1 MLPTMITTTTTM
13 IRTAGKTALSKRR
26 TRAAILQNVRM
37 VGFPQHRAAS
47 SSSSSSS
54 SAAVGPTAAAAA
66 APFSTLSSSS
76 GISDISFALSPS
88 LPSLSSLPADYSSS
102 KKEHL
107 CDYLHPVHEHEHDDD
122 DGMPSSTVNTQP
134 SYFEQALNDVLRL
147 DRESTTITPTPSSPS
162 VSSAASSGHTRT
174 TRASSSSN
182 SSSSA
187 MENCVRDFFRV

>member
-1 MLPTMITTTTTM
+1 M
-13 IRTAGKTALSKRR
+13 IRTTAKTALSNRKTKETIRKKV
-26 TRAAILQNVRM
+26 AA
-37 VGFPQHRAAS
+37 VGFPPHRAAS
-47 SSSSSSS
+47 SSSSPSSSSS
-54 SAAVGPTAAAAA
+54 SAVAGPTAAA
-66 APFSTLSSSS
+66 FSTLSSSS

-147 DRESTTITPTPSSPS
+147 DRESTTITPTPPSSPS